1 MNQSRLKQIIKEEIR
16 KVLNEAHLEYSDLKQ
31 YIVKDNLYGGL
42 FGTIELVIP
51 DEVLGE
57 MMKDYPSRDALN
69 KEIASAIQLYRGY
82 GVGITIILNG
92 DVIKPGSDLSD
103 LD

>member
-16 KVLNEAHLEYSDLKQ
+16 KVLNEAHLDYSDLKQ
-31 YIVKDNLYGGL
+31 YIVKDNLHGGL

-51 DEVLGE
+51 DDVLSE
-57 MMKDYPSRDALN
+57 MMNDYPSRDALD
-69 KEIASAIQLYRGY
+69 KEIAGAIQMNRGY
-82 GVGITIILNG
+82 GVGITIILN
-92 DVIKPGSDLSD
+92 DKVIKPGIDLSE

>member
-16 KVLNEAHLEYSDLKQ
+16 KVLNEAHLDYSDLKQ

-57 MMKDYPSRDALN
+57 MAKNHPGPGVLN
-69 KEIASAIQLYRGY
+69 KEIVGAIEKDRGR
-82 GVGITIILNG
+82 GIGITIILNG
-92 DVIKPGSDLSD
+92 DVIKPGIDLSE